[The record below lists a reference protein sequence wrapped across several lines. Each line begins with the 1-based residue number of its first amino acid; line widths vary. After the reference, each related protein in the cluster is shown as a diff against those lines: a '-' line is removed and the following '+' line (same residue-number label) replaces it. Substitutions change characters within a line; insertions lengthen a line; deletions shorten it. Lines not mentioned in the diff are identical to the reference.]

1 MLIRSSDSGF
11 SHPTPSEI
19 TPRAVFESRRLWLQ
33 QMALGAAGLGLSAWA
48 ARDARANLP
57 RPGVLDPLAA
67 TPSAL
72 AGAQTLDKPTAYK
85 DATSYNNFYEFGT
98 DKSDPARHAHTL
110 KTKPWTVEV
119 EGLVKK
125 PGRYGLED
133 LMKWGAMEE
142 RIYRLRC
149 VEGWSMVIP
158 WVGYSLAELLRR
170 VEPQPGAKFVEFV
183 TLADR
188 ATMPGVRGGVLDW
201 PYVEGLRMDEAMH
214 PLSLLAFGMYGE
226 VLPKQNGAPLR
237 LVVPWKYGF
246 KSAKSLVKI
255 RLVDKQPVSSWEQA
269 APQEYGFYS
278 NVNPNVDHPRW
289 SQATERRIGEDGLL
303 AKKRKTLMFNGYE
316 AQVGQLYAGMDL
328 KKFF

>member
-125 PGRYGLED
+125 PGRYGMED

>member
-1 MLIRSSDSGF
+1 MLIRSS
-11 SHPTPSEI
+11 PCEQPVASEV
-19 TPRAVFESRRLWLQ
+19 TPRALFESRRVMLQ
-33 QMALGAAGLGLSAWA
+33 QLAAGAAGLSLAGWA
-48 ARDARANLP
+48 ARDARAQMKG
-57 RPGVLDPLAA
+57 PGVLPALPAVA
-67 TPSAL
+67 STL

-85 DATSYNNFYEFGT
+85 DASTYNNFYEFGT
-98 DKSDPARHAHTL
+98 DKSDPARNAHTL
-110 KTKPWTVEV
+110 KTRPWTVEI

-133 LMKWGAMEE
+133 LMKWSAMEE

-158 WVGYSLAELLRR
+158 WVGYSLAELIRR

-226 VLPKQNGAPLR
+226 VLPNQNGAPLR

-255 RLVDKQPVSSWEQA
+255 RFVEKQPVSSWEKA

-278 NVNPNVDHPRW
+278 NVNPAVDHPRW

-316 AQVGQLYAGMDL
+316 PQVGQLYAGMDL
-328 KKFF
+328 KKYF

>member
-1 MLIRSSDSGF
+1 MLIRSSEGSAA
-11 SHPTPSEI
+11 HPVASEI
-19 TPRAVFESRRLWLQ
+19 TPRAVFESRRALLQ
-33 QMALGAAGLGLSAWA
+33 QMAAGAAGLSLAGWA
-48 ARDARANLP
+48 ARDARAQMKG
-57 RPGVLDPLAA
+57 PGVLAPLPAV
-67 TPSAL
+67 PSAL
-72 AGAQTLDKPTAYK
+72 AGAQIMDKPTAYK
-85 DATSYNNFYEFGT
+85 DVTTYNNFYEFGT
-98 DKSDPARHAHTL
+98 DKSDPARRAHTL
-110 KTKPWTVEV
+110 RTQPWTVEI
-119 EGLVKK
+119 EGLVRK

-133 LMKWGAMEE
+133 LMKWAAMEE

-158 WVGYSLAELLRR
+158 WVGYSLAELIRR

-183 TLADR
+183 TQADR
-188 ATMPGVRGGVLDW
+188 ETMPGLRSGVLDW

-214 PLSLLAFGMYGE
+214 PLTLLAFGMYGE
-226 VLPKQNGAPLR
+226 VMPKQNGAPVR

-255 RLVDKQPVSSWEQA
+255 RFVDRQPVSSWEQA

-316 AQVGQLYAGMDL
+316 PQVGQLYAGMDL
-328 KKFF
+328 KKYF